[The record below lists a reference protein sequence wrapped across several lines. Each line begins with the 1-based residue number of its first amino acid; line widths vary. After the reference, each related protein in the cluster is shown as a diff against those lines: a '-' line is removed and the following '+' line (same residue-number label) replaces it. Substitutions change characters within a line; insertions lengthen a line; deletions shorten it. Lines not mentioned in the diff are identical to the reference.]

1 MSHVRSRIIVV
12 REPDGSLRTCSWEE
26 KDRVNQIYFPK
37 EGRRHYTPQMFEPEQ
52 LEIILGPEKY
62 EYILDRSVQLSLSHT
77 HQSSHGPSLG
87 TVSNSNLIIPSTSG
101 LVRLFTV
108 ILTSINILIG
118 SIPPSES
125 FLVIVRP
132 STDTQN
138 KFTQALRAHDL
149 SLLLDQDT

>member
-1 MSHVRSRIIVV
+1 MSHDRSRIIVV

-62 EYILDRSVQLSLSHT
+62 EYILDRSVQLSLSHIIY
-77 HQSSHGPSLG
+77 QSSHGPSLG
-87 TVSNSNLIIPSTSG
+87 TVSNSSLIIPSTSG

-118 SIPPSES
+118 FIPPSES
-125 FLVIVRP
+125 FPVISETLNCYSQSIYLGTTGP
-132 STDTQN
+132 
-138 KFTQALRAHDL
+138 
-149 SLLLDQDT
+149 